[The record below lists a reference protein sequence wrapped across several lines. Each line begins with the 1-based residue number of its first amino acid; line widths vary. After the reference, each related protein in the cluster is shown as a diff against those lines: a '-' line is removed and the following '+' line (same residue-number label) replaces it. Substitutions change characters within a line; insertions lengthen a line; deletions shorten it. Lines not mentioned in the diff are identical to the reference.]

1 MTFLLLLLSPSLFS
15 FLSLPHGYVHTH
27 TRIDE
32 LKKGGS
38 LVYGADEDDEE
49 KGPGRNVKHHTQV
62 LLVDTAASSFDI
74 VYFLLSFSHSSLSP
88 FPLNC
93 PFFLSLSLSLNLPPF
108 PSLPGDNWVPRK
120 RDPDLS
126 EAGVRG
132 QDVLALLVS
141 IYGK

>member
-1 MTFLLLLLSPSLFS
+1 
-15 FLSLPHGYVHTH
+15 
-27 TRIDE
+27 

-49 KGPGRNVKHHTQV
+49 KGPGRDIKYHAHFF
-62 LLVDTAASSFDI
+62 LVDTAASSFDI
-74 VYFLLSFSHSSLSP
+74 VYFLLSFSPFLTPPYLHSLSIV
-88 FPLNC
+88 L
-93 PFFLSLSLSLNLPPF
+93 FLSLPPF
-108 PSLPGDNWVPRK
+108 FSPPGDNWVPRK

>member
-1 MTFLLLLLSPSLFS
+1 MTFLLLLLLSPSLFS

-49 KGPGRNVKHHTQV
+49 KGPGRNLKHHTQV
-62 LLVDTAASSFDI
+62 LLVDTATSSFDI

-88 FPLNC
+88 FPLNR
-93 PFFLSLSLSLNLPPF
+93 PFFLSLSLSLSISL
-108 PSLPGDNWVPRK
+108 PSLLYQGTIGFPESVTLISQR
-120 RDPDLS
+120 
-126 EAGVRG
+126 
-132 QDVLALLVS
+132 LVS
-141 IYGK
+141 GARMFWRF